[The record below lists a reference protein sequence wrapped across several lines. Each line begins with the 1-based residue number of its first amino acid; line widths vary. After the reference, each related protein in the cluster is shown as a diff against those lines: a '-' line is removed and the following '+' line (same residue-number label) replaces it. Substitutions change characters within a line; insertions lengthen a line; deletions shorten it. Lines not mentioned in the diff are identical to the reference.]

1 MKSLKFIFVF
11 LFLASFANANCFL
24 SDTAFGKFLRQKEAG
39 GSYRAW
45 NEPNTNFPHIKDG
58 YDVENMT
65 IAEVINHQTPPNRV
79 IHAAGAYQIINTS
92 KAPTLSSAV
101 KSLGLDTNAKFSK
114 EIQDKIFNEYLTT
127 SKKGRSAIHDYFYGN
142 GDLDKA
148 VQSIAYEWSS
158 MPVPN
163 SCNGAYGKA
172 LACYDELVK
181 HMKTAKKQLQ
191 SGDCAKPSQEDESE
205 EENTQSP
212 QDKPNEPTP
221 NTNIVVGSCLCAST
235 IAQSFKD
242 YADEVIKQLQM
253 QQNSLKKL
261 QSSTENTAKKLK
273 EQNTLIKSENELLK
287 DSILK
292 QTNLLFELEK
302 KVSLR

>member
-45 NEPNTNFPHIKDG
+45 NEPNTNYPHIKDG
-58 YDVENMT
+58 YNVENIT

-79 IHAAGAYQIINTS
+79 IHVAGAYQIINTS

-101 KSLGLDTNAKFSK
+101 KSFGLDINAKFSK

-127 SKKGRSAIHDYFYGN
+127 FKKGRSAIHDYFYGN

-181 HMKTAKKQLQ
+181 HMKTAKNNFKAEIGL
-191 SGDCAKPSQEDESE
+191 SQ
-205 EENTQSP
+205 P
-212 QDKPNEPTP
+212 
-221 NTNIVVGSCLCAST
+221 
-235 IAQSFKD
+235 
-242 YADEVIKQLQM
+242 
-253 QQNSLKKL
+253 KK
-261 QSSTENTAKKLK
+261 TKAKKK
-273 EQNTLIKSENELLK
+273 THKAKNSHKMS
-287 DSILK
+287 
-292 QTNLLFELEK
+292 QTNLCQIQI
-302 KVSLR
+302 SLLALAFVLLLSHKALKTMPMK

>member
-1 MKSLKFIFVF
+1 
-11 LFLASFANANCFL
+11 
-24 SDTAFGKFLRQKEAG
+24 
-39 GSYRAW
+39 
-45 NEPNTNFPHIKDG
+45 
-58 YDVENMT
+58 
-65 IAEVINHQTPPNRV
+65 
-79 IHAAGAYQIINTS
+79 
-92 KAPTLSSAV
+92 
-101 KSLGLDTNAKFSK
+101 
-114 EIQDKIFNEYLTT
+114 
-127 SKKGRSAIHDYFYGN
+127 
-142 GDLDKA
+142 
-148 VQSIAYEWSS
+148 

-191 SGDCAKPSQEDESE
+191 SGNCAEPTQEDESQE
-205 EENTQSP
+205 QP
-212 QDKPNEPTP
+212 QDEPNEPAP
-221 NTNIVVGSCLCAST
+221 NTNIVVGSCLCASA